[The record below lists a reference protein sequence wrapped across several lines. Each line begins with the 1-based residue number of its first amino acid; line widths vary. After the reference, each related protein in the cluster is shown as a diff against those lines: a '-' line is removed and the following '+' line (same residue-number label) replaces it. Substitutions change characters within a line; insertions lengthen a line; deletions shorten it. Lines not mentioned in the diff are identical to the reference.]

1 MRRLLYLIALFIF
14 FMALSAALRSPQD
27 PGYLTDELL
36 VRFKPAVTTQA
47 VSSLAA
53 TVQARAVAVVP
64 VLRMYRLRLI
74 GTISVEEAL
83 GRLRALD
90 QVELAE
96 PNYRVSAFGTPN
108 DPSFSKQWG
117 LHNTGQSGGL
127 ADADIDAPDAWETA
141 TGSTSIIVG
150 IVDSGIDYRH
160 PDLRANLY
168 TNPGED
174 PWSNPD
180 DPTTGNKID
189 DDGNGYIDDWK
200 GYNFYTD
207 TNDPYD
213 ENGHGTHV
221 AGIVGAAGNNGVGVS
236 GVCWQVR
243 LLPLRF
249 LDASGNGNV
258 GDAIEAIEYGV
269 RMGVR
274 VFNNSWGGADKSTF
288 LEEAVQ
294 LAHDHN
300 ALFVAAAGNDGV
312 NTDTT
317 PEYPACLQIDNVV
330 SVAAS
335 DQGDQRALWGDD
347 NDDNTNDCG
356 FACSNAVAAVPGSN
370 YGPASVDLAA
380 PGKDIYSTV
389 PGGYAVFSG
398 TSMAAPFVS
407 GAAALL
413 LARNFSLTD
422 LQLKQRL
429 LSSVD
434 PLSAFSGLTVTAGR
448 LNLQKALAGLP

>member
-1 MRRLLYLIALFIF
+1 
-14 FMALSAALRSPQD
+14 
-27 PGYLTDELL
+27 
-36 VRFKPAVTTQA
+36 
-47 VSSLAA
+47 
-53 TVQARAVAVVP
+53 
-64 VLRMYRLRLI
+64 YRLRLI

-258 GDAIEAIEYGV
+258 GDEIEAIEYGV
-269 RMGVR
+269 RTGVR
-274 VFNNSWGGADKSTF
+274 DFNNSWGGADKSTF